1 MNDYEKFDY
10 LSDRENAMIRVMEE
24 SPEESLMRAYDEGYK
39 MGIYKATAQLLSDV
53 GRARDIVG
61 DIKDIKKWEGEHG

>member
-1 MNDYEKFDY
+1 
-10 LSDRENAMIRVMEE
+10 MEE